1 MARILVTG
9 TAGFIANHVAA
20 HMLAQGHEV
29 VGVDNFNDY
38 YPVRLK
44 EERHRLLEDEP
55 NYVGHRFCLTE
66 KEKTEKLVRE
76 GGFDVVCHLAAQPG
90 VRYSIT
96 HPHSYIA
103 ANVESFLHILEGC
116 RHSPQKPRLVY
127 ASSSSVYGGLTE
139 LPFAENQRVD
149 TPISL
154 YAATK
159 KCDELFA
166 HTYSHLYG
174 MQTVGLR
181 FFTVYGP
188 WARPDMMMWIFTEAI
203 HYGLPLKLFG
213 EGQLERS
220 FTDVSDIVAGVHSAC
235 FSPSLSSYE
244 VFNLGNDKKEKVINV
259 VEMMEEALG
268 KKANRLMMPSQP
280 GDMQATWANVDYA
293 REKLGFEPKTSF
305 RQCLEKFVTWFKGQD
320 ELTEMIM
327 KWRQSAN
334 S

>member
-20 HMLAQGHEV
+20 HMLQRGHEV

-38 YPVRLK
+38 YPVELK
-44 EERHRLLEDEP
+44 EKRHALLADKD
-55 NYVGHRFCLTE
+55 NYEGHRFCLTD
-66 KEKTEKLVRE
+66 KEKTERLIID

-103 ANVESFLHILEGC
+103 ANVQSFLHILEGC
-116 RHSPQKPRLVY
+116 RHAHKKPRLVY

-139 LPFAENQRVD
+139 LPFTETQRVD
-149 TPISL
+149 SPISL

-166 HTYSHLYG
+166 HTYSHLYDL
-174 MQTVGLR
+174 QTVGLR

-213 EGQLERS
+213 EGKLERS
-220 FTDVSDIVAGVHSAC
+220 FTDVSDIVAGVYSAC
-235 FSPSLSSYE
+235 FSEELSAYE
-244 VFNLGNDKKEKVINV
+244 VFNLGNDKKESVINV

-268 KKANRLMMPSQP
+268 KKANRVMLPPQP
-280 GDMQATWANVDYA
+280 GDMRATWANVDYA
-293 REKLGFEPKTSF
+293 RDKLGFEPKTSF
-305 RQCLEKFVTWFKGQD
+305 QQCLETFVAWFRDNGDMTDIVKD
-320 ELTEMIM
+320 
-327 KWRQSAN
+327 WRQS